1 MLEHL
6 VIEIL
11 LRKIGIQRQQRT
23 VLLGRIRK
31 RGKPLP
37 RLGPILADLTVR
49 RIVVLLGLGL
59 HPEHVLHI

>member
-11 LRKIGIQRQQRT
+11 LREIGIQRQQRT

-31 RGKPLP
+31 RGQPLP
-37 RLGPILADLTVR
+37 CLGPILADLTVR

-59 HPEHVLHI
+59 HTEHVLHI